1 MGRLVNSGSASKD
14 RILLERGIVLALRE
28 LVHQSNPDDDT
39 RDLIAYITLSL
50 WAIADTIDVSVGA
63 WEKRGYWVKAD
74 RFRMEWSWTKSLGDD
89 LYRSVIED
97 DWVNLAQISAQV
109 GEKLK
114 AVKIPQRHHMG
125 TPWVDAWQRLISPK
139 QGH

>member
-1 MGRLVNSGSASKD
+1 MVRLVKSGSASKD

-50 WAIADTIDVSVGA
+50 WAIAETIDESVDA

-74 RFRMEWSWTKSLGDD
+74 RFRMEWSWTKNLGDAM
-89 LYRSVIED
+89 YRSAIED
-97 DWVNLAQISAQV
+97 EWVSLAQISAQV

-114 AVKIPQRHHMG
+114 AVKIPQRHRMG
-125 TPWVDAWQRLISPK
+125 APWVGAWQRLISPK

>member
-1 MGRLVNSGSASKD
+1 MGRLVKSGSASKD

-28 LVHQSNPDDDT
+28 LVHQPNPDDNT

-50 WAIADTIDVSVGA
+50 WAIADTIDESVGA

-74 RFRMEWSWTKSLGDD
+74 RFRMEWNWTKSLGDN
-89 LYRSVIED
+89 LYRSAIED
-97 DWVNLAQISAQV
+97 DWVSLAQISAQV

-125 TPWVDAWQRLISPK
+125 TPWVGAWQRLISPK